1 MSGHVLD
8 HPIIGARYFFP
19 RMQPLDE
26 PFVVDVGAAE
36 LHCYRHAPHPGAPTL
51 LHFHGNGEV
60 VADWLPEFAPALVAA
75 GLNVCFAEYRGY
87 GGSTGTPALV
97 AMLDDA
103 VAVADALG
111 VEPERLFVYG
121 RSVGSIYALHVA
133 ANRPVAG
140 LVLESGIADVLQ
152 RLAIRLDPDELGLSA
167 AQLRAAVAEVL
178 DHEAKLAAYA
188 GPVVVLHTLG
198 DHLVPVDHARD
209 LARWAGDR
217 GKLVLY
223 DRGDHNSIHYYNADA
238 ILAEVVALTDVTA
251 NG

>member
-1 MSGHVLD
+1 MADHVLD
-8 HPIIGARYFFP
+8 HPIISQRYFFP

-36 LHCYRHAPHPGAPTL
+36 LHCYRHAPHADAPTL

-60 VADWLPEFAPALVAA
+60 VADWLADFAPALVAA
-75 GLNVCFAEYRGY
+75 GLNVCFSEYRGY

-103 VAVADALG
+103 LAVADALE
-111 VEPERLFVYG
+111 VAPERVFVYG

-140 LVLESGIADVLQ
+140 LIVESGIADVLQ
-152 RLAIRLDPDELGLSA
+152 RLAIRLDPDELGMSA
-167 AQLRAAVAEVL
+167 AELERAVAEVL
-178 DHEAKLAAYA
+178 DHRAKLDAYA
-188 GPVVVLHTLG
+188 GPVVVLHTHA

-209 LARWAGDR
+209 LASWAGDR

-223 DRGDHNSIHYYNADA
+223 DRGDHNSIHYYNGDA
-238 ILAEVVALTDVTA
+238 ILAEVAALTGV
-251 NG
+251 GG